1 MNRRR
6 FLIRMSAAL
15 GYGALV
21 NDAAALDA
29 ALAFFG
35 KPSGF
40 LGPDELEFVSQ
51 VSDIIIPQSDT
62 PSASQ
67 AGVPAYIDFYL
78 GEFLESK
85 ARNLFVEDLRELCDE
100 SIQGFLRLSEEH
112 KTELI
117 QSLDDR
123 LGSSEENTVYKKL
136 KELIVIGYY
145 TSQVGA
151 TQALRYDPV
160 PGPYKEIKLAEVG
173 RAWL

>member
-1 MNRRR
+1 MKRRH
-6 FLIRMSAAL
+6 FLINISAVL

-21 NDAAALDA
+21 NDVAALDA
-29 ALAFFG
+29 ALAISG

-67 AGVPAYIDFYL
+67 AGVPEYIDFYL
-78 GEFLESK
+78 SEYLESK
-85 ARNLFVEDLRELCDE
+85 ARSLFVDGLRGLCAQSINEFLALSDE
-100 SIQGFLRLSEEH
+100 R
-112 KTELI
+112 KTEKI
-117 QSLDDR
+117 KSLDDR
-123 LGSSEENTVYKKL
+123 LGTSEENTAYKQL
-136 KELIVIGYY
+136 KELTVIGYY

>member
-1 MNRRR
+1 MDRRR
-6 FLIRMSAAL
+6 FLRNISIVL
-15 GYGALV
+15 GCGALA
-21 NDAAALDA
+21 NDVAALDA
-29 ALAFFG
+29 ALDFSG

-51 VSDIIIPQSDT
+51 ISDIVIPLSDT

-67 AGVPAYIDFYL
+67 AGVPEYIDFYL
-78 GEFLESK
+78 GEFMEFK
-85 ARNLFVEDLRELCDE
+85 ARNLFVDGLRGLCDQ
-100 SIQGFLRLSEEH
+100 SIKEFLALSDER
-112 KTELI
+112 KTEKI

-123 LGSSEENTVYKKL
+123 LGSSGQDATYKQL